1 MNHMKALCSNA
12 KRRMTTAF
20 FIMLCLCLA
29 LFVEG
34 ALAELPGDSRAPADR
49 EAELDMSRYSDV
61 TAGFRTGRDV
71 TTGAVFPLADKLRVP
86 ARGAYV
92 LDLQK

>member
-1 MNHMKALCSNA
+1 MIQYAPLH
-12 KRRMTTAF
+12 
-20 FIMLCLCLA
+20 
-29 LFVEG
+29 EY
-34 ALAELPGDSRAPADR
+34 GDGYVYARIRGDKTVLVVLNGADR